1 MKTKIFIMGLAFLL
15 SISFIWAQPYEI
27 TEVDIFSLKKPISA
41 KDITVRGI
49 NIENSIYE
57 VLNKFGKNKSELI
70 SLVDRYIFSVEPGI
84 FINTVDKKTIE
95 SIRLYDKFKEKL
107 KGKTAGLFNLE
118 TSVDVARYIK
128 MYFGEPDHTY
138 SDSFGGMEANSYSYY
153 NGFKFNWN
161 FYSNRKPPKL
171 EIWFELVSDEAIKP
185 PISEDWEFL
194 KDIDELGVLV
204 ERLSMYA
211 SEIGLSRERLITVVE
226 LKLRREGV
234 KVVKAINKPYLYINV
249 LVLENAFSILI
260 ELMEEVKIKR
270 LNRIAYRVATWRTGA
285 TGIHGDDPEYI
296 VSSLSSQLDEFLNDY
311 YKANPKK

>member
-27 TEVDIFSLKKPISA
+27 TEVDIFSLKRPISA

-57 VLNKFGKNKSELI
+57 VLNKFGKNKSQ
-70 SLVDRYIFSVEPGI
+70 LVSMVDHYFFSVEPGLS
-84 FINTVDKKTIE
+84 INTIDKKTIGA
-95 SIRLYDKFKEKL
+95 IKLYGEFKKKL
-107 KGKTAGLFNLE
+107 KGKTAGLFSLE

-128 MYFGEPDHTY
+128 MCFGEPDYTY
-138 SDSFGGMEANSYSYY
+138 YDSFGGIEVNSYSYF
-153 NGFKFNWN
+153 NGFKFSWN
-161 FYSNRKPPKL
+161 FNSNIKPPKL
-171 EIWFELVSDEAIKP
+171 KIWFELVSDEEIKP
-185 PISEDWEFL
+185 PISEDWEVL

-204 ERLSMYA
+204 ESLSICA

-234 KVVKAINKPYLYINV
+234 KVVEAINTPYLYINV
-249 LVLENAFSILI
+249 LVLKNAFNIRI
-260 ELMEEVKIKR
+260 ELTEKVKIKR
-270 LNRIAYRVATWRTGA
+270 LNRIHYAVVTWGTGA

-296 VSSLSSQLDEFLNDY
+296 VSGLSSQLDKFLNDY